1 MLLGPIDSLNFSMR
15 VYGAFIIRLLS
26 KLKIS
31 NFVRFDKRESA
42 EFSQLRILL
51 LIFKRLAK
59 VALLV
64 LVLPH
69 SNAGEESGDHLQPYI
84 SMSVT

>member
-1 MLLGPIDSLNFSMR
+1 MPFSQTPPR
-15 VYGAFIIRLLS
+15 GTSSRFRKLIQNLS
-26 KLKIS
+26 SKGNQLS
-31 NFVRFDKRESA
+31 
-42 EFSQLRILL
+42 FSQLRILL

-69 SNAGEESGDHLQPYI
+69 SNAGEESGDHSNPFK
-84 SMSVT
+84 SPKAV

>member
-31 NFVRFDKRESA
+31 KFVGFDKRESA

-51 LIFKRLAK
+51 RFKRLAK

-69 SNAGEESGDHLQPYI
+69 SNIGEESGDHSNPFK
-84 SMSVT
+84 SPKAV